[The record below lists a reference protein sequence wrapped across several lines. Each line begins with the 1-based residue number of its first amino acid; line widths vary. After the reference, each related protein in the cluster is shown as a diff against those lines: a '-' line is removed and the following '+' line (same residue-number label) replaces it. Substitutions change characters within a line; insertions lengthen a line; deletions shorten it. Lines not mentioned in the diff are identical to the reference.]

1 MVDLVE
7 QSEGKT
13 KHPQHPQHPPRAGM
27 GFSLL
32 LRTLFCRKTPT
43 GSRWE
48 AVYSSFPPG
57 TARTGRTVEVFH
69 AQI

>member
-13 KHPQHPQHPPRAGM
+13 KHPQHPPRAGM
-27 GFSLL
+27 GFSPL

-48 AVYSSFPPG
+48 AVYSSSPPPPG
-57 TARTGRTVEVFH
+57 TARTGWTVEVFH